1 MGQKKKNGQNTL
13 LGYDNW
19 NAGCDVL
26 GGKKDTLLQRGI
38 VSPGT
43 TGVLRRSI
51 TQVKVKILTLYG
63 CYKDILKSHQRKRK
77 QRNNDLGSK

>member
-1 MGQKKKNGQNTL
+1 MGQKKKKGQNTL

-63 CYKDILKSHQRKRK
+63 CYKDILKSHQRKK
-77 QRNNDLGSK
+77 ETKK